1 MHLMEHE
8 RTVHAGIHDAG
19 RTAVGPAHVARLD
32 EAERVVDAE
41 RREDTQVALGE
52 HGGLDGLGGGLEGR
66 RLEGGDGLEE
76 GKGDDGNVL
85 HC

>member
-41 RREDTQVALGE
+41 RRQNSNVP
-52 HGGLDGLGGGLEGR
+52 GR
-66 RLEGGDGLEE
+66 F
-76 GKGDDGNVL
+76 KASIFVL
-85 HC
+85 CRNIMFLRNSMERQYQIQ